1 MAATTARAPLLLE
14 GTTPQERCV
23 GVAARR
29 SVGRADD
36 AVAVPPLA
44 RRVVAERV
52 DMLRVRRSRPAR
64 IRRRGLERLGLR
76 RARARDDGEMAPGAR
91 REKREERSGMPTAAA
106 PVTVPPFAAALLL
119 YRNGVTPWRPLEC
132 NSHFA

>member
-1 MAATTARAPLLLE
+1 MATSTTRSPLLLE
-14 GTTPQERCV
+14 GTTPQARCV

-29 SVGRADD
+29 RVGRADD

-52 DMLRVRRSRPAR
+52 GVLRVPRTRPER

-76 RARARDDGEMAPGAR
+76 RARARDDDEMAPVAR
-91 REKREERSGMPTAAA
+91 REKREERSGTPTAA
-106 PVTVPPFAAALLL
+106 
-119 YRNGVTPWRPLEC
+119 TPAMVLVEARRWDDR
-132 NSHFA
+132 SIG